1 MENDNTQMGAQGE
14 PVKKMKLSEII
25 SAVQNNEVELDI
37 SGIVV
42 TADVQGGGTL
52 CSVLEDTDD
61 YKRKALD
68 MLAKGMTHLVALIM
82 TKQDARAWAILG
94 ELYGK
99 RIVFEDRVQEMESKL
114 GADLGKTI
122 AEVLGERLE
131 SAEQREEIID

>member
-1 MENDNTQMGAQGE
+1 MENNTTQTVAQDE

-25 SAVQNNEVELDI
+25 SAIQNSEVEADI
-37 SGIVV
+37 SGIIV

-52 CSVLEDTDD
+52 CSVLDD
-61 YKRKALD
+61 ADSYKRNALD

-99 RIVFEDRVQEMESKL
+99 RIVFEDRIQEMESKL
-114 GADLGKTI
+114 GADLGETI
-122 AEVLGERLE
+122 AEALRERLE